1 MKISKAVLDFIEFKV
16 NDKIEFYKNVA
27 LQLADISIFQELDV
41 PLATINQ
48 IVNDFE
54 VAILASKDGAHSA
67 ISERNDKEKIADDL
81 FRVLV
86 IYVNK
91 VANGDET
98 IIIKSGFHVSKQPTP
113 FQKAEIAVNNGQH
126 SGDVIVVLKAVLG
139 AVAYKVQYKKVNPV
153 GEINEWIEVDIMTLS
168 TCKIANLIPGS
179 TYQFRYASISSAGTS
194 DFSEP
199 VTKIVI

>member
-67 ISERNDKEKIADDL
+67 ISERNDKE
-81 FRVLV
+81 
-86 IYVNK
+86 
-91 VANGDET
+91 ET
-98 IIIKSGFHVSKQPTP
+98 FARIQSKS
-113 FQKAEIAVNNGQH
+113 A
-126 SGDVIVVLKAVLG
+126 
-139 AVAYKVQYKKVNPV
+139 
-153 GEINEWIEVDIMTLS
+153 INEIIRT
-168 TCKIANLIPGS
+168 T
-179 TYQFRYASISSAGTS
+179 
-194 DFSEP
+194 
-199 VTKIVI
+199 